1 MRVMPFRF
9 FVILML
15 LSVLAVSI
23 WSPASAQ
30 EMTCPE
36 HTPVTIDIRPGGYPN
51 RINLSSMGLV
61 AVAVLSTPDFDA
73 SQFIPEMAHLS
84 DAATAMTNGCSGAMA
99 VRWVLDDVNR
109 DRLIDLVFFFNIQ
122 DLDLT
127 PSSTAATL
135 MAHGTYG
142 SSPLHI
148 IGTDSVVVKPR
159 TG

>member
-1 MRVMPFRF
+1 MRAMPFRF
-9 FVILML
+9 FVALML
-15 LSVLAVSI
+15 LAALAI
-23 WSPASAQ
+23 PTWSPASAQ

-36 HTPVTIDIRPGGYPN
+36 EHTPVTIDIRPGRYPN
-51 RINLSSMGLV
+51 LINLSSRGLV
-61 AVAVLSTPDFDA
+61 AVAVLTTPDFDA

-99 VRWVLDDVNR
+99 VRWIYDDENG
-109 DRLIDLVFFFNIQ
+109 DGLTDLVFFFRIQ

-142 SSPLHI
+142 SSTIHI
-148 IGTDSVVVKPR
+148 MGTDSVLVKP
-159 TG
+159 

>member
-1 MRVMPFRF
+1 MRVMSFRF
-9 FVILML
+9 VVALMILTA
-15 LSVLAVSI
+15 LSVPT
-23 WSPASAQ
+23 WSQASAQ
-30 EMTCPE
+30 EMTCPEE

-84 DAATAMTNGCSGAMA
+84 DAAIAMTNGCSGAMA
-99 VRWVLDDVNR
+99 VRWTWDDVNR
-109 DRLIDLVFFFNIQ
+109 DGLADLVFFFRIQ

-135 MAHGTYG
+135 MSHGAYG
-142 SSPLHI
+142 SSTILI
-148 IGTDSVVVKPR
+148 MGTDSVLVKP
-159 TG
+159 

>member
-9 FVILML
+9 FVTLML

-51 RINLSSMGLV
+51 RINLSSKGLV

-73 SQFIPEMAHLS
+73 SLFTPEMAHLS
-84 DAATAMTNGCSGAMA
+84 DAATVMNDGCAGAMP
-99 VRWVLDDVNR
+99 VRWKWDDV
-109 DRLIDLVFFFNIQ
+109 
-122 DLDLT
+122 
-127 PSSTAATL
+127 
-135 MAHGTYG
+135 
-142 SSPLHI
+142 
-148 IGTDSVVVKPR
+148 
-159 TG
+159 